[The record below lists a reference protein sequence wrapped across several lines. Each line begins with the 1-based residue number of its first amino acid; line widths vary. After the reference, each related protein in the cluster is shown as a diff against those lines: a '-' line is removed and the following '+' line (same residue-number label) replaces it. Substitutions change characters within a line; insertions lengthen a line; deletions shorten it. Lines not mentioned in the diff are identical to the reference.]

1 MKPASSLLWQLI
13 KSLTNSEKL
22 FFKRNY
28 VSSGQK
34 DKTYLLLFNA
44 IEVQKKY
51 DEAKII
57 KKLSPAITKKNIAF
71 QKHYLQ
77 QQICDAIIHYDNK
90 NDPYYEIYN
99 QIQLIR
105 LYRKKGLLN
114 EAHNIWK
121 KATRQARKAE
131 LFALLNILKS
141 EFEKMVLFS
150 SAQVKYDEMLS
161 IFKSNII
168 GYDEYAN
175 LITLR
180 DIYTETILLKK
191 KAHYYV
197 NEPLKEQ
204 VLKLLNETDKYTDAS
219 ESHSFWYYHYYYM
232 NKATLFSM
240 LNDFDNSTKLLKLVL
255 TKWHTNPQ
263 FINTGGEFFLELLY
277 MINYAGVLHGDY
289 AFVTETFNHPF
300 NNILSDPIQKANF
313 ETTRFLAFNKIYNK
327 TARYKEVKAL
337 ISETQGA
344 FPKWSPFLNAD
355 LNFTA
360 NLSIAISAFVLES
373 FDDSMYYVRQA
384 FSFLKASNREDLF
397 DIGQLLL
404 LLITYNMNNIR
415 QFEAQYRS
423 TYNYYYKRKRKFPFE
438 AALVQCLHR
447 TFYLTGYSDKIK
459 EYKMALEVFEQNK
472 DDIVQKMTFKVFNY
486 PGWLTSRIQRVSY
499 RQYVENTVKAGRS
512 FPIVNIS

>member
-1 MKPASSLLWQLI
+1 MKQASVFLWQLI
-13 KSLTNSEKL
+13 RSLNSNEKL

-28 VSSGQK
+28 SNTGK
-34 DKTYLLLFNA
+34 NDKIYLRLFNA
-44 IEVQKKY
+44 IDAQKKY
-51 DEAKII
+51 DEAAILA
-57 KKLSPAITKKNIAF
+57 KLSPAVNKKNIAF

-77 QQICDAIIHYDNK
+77 QQICEAIIHYGNK
-90 NDPYYEIYN
+90 KDPLHEIYN

-121 KATRQARKAE
+121 KATRQARKSE

-150 SAQVKYDEMLS
+150 STQVKYDEMLS

-168 GYDEYAN
+168 SYDEYAN

-180 DIYTETILLKK
+180 DIYTEVILLKK
-191 KAHYYV
+191 KAHYYI
-197 NEPLKEQ
+197 NESLKKQ
-204 VLKLLNETDKYTDAS
+204 VLNLLIETDKYTDAS

-232 NKATLFSM
+232 NKATLLSM
-240 LNDFDNSTKLLKLVL
+240 LNDFNNSTRLLKLVL
-255 TKWHTNPQ
+255 AKWHSNSR
-263 FINTGGEFFLELLY
+263 FINTGGEFYLELLY
-277 MINYAGVLHGDY
+277 MINYAGVLQGDY
-289 AFVTETFNHPF
+289 TFVTEAFNHPF
-300 NNILSDPIQKANF
+300 NNILKDPTQKANF
-313 ETTRFLAFNKIYNK
+313 ETTKFLALNKIYNK
-327 TARYKEVKAL
+327 TARYKEVDIL
-337 ISETQGA
+337 ITETQEN

-373 FDDSMYYVRQA
+373 FDDSMYYARQA
-384 FSFLKASNREDLF
+384 FSYLKASTREDLS

-404 LLITYNMNNIR
+404 LLITYNTNNIR

-423 TYNYYYKRKRKFPFE
+423 TYSYYYKRKRKFPFE

-447 TFYLTGYSDKIK
+447 TYYFTGYSDKIK
-459 EYKMALEVFEQNK
+459 EYKKALDVFEQNK
-472 DDIVQKMTFKVFNY
+472 DDIVQKMTFRIFNY

-499 RQYVENTVKAGRS
+499 RQYVENTVKAGNNL
-512 FPIVNIS
+512 PPEIIS